1 MKTQL
6 SLESTLEELTLYE
19 AYLESDRLGVEV
31 AKIFEANPLLPG
43 IVLTE
48 KKKFAGMISR
58 RYFFEH
64 ISRPHSLELFQKKP
78 LLTLYKFHQSDIIIL
93 EAKITIIEAV
103 RQCLQ
108 RPPELIHE
116 PLVIK
121 ISPGEYRLLDVHQL
135 LLAQVQI
142 HELTTL
148 LMRDSE
154 AQLRQQAQQLQ
165 IALLELQ
172 RTQTQLVQTEKMSS
186 LGQLVAGVAH
196 EINNPISF
204 IYGNLPHAE
213 NYILGLLR
221 MLNLYQKYY
230 PNPESEIQEEADQ
243 IELEYLLED
252 LPKLL
257 NSMKEGAER
266 IRQLVLSLRNF
277 CRLDE
282 AQMKSVNIHEG
293 LDNTIVMLHKKL
305 KERPGKPEIQVKK
318 FYSELPLV
326 ECYPGQ
332 LNQVFLNII
341 NNAIDALEENG
352 CQRSRPCHSSPIDP
366 DFSSVNSLGKI
377 PDTPT
382 IYIQTE
388 LLNNQCVRIR
398 IIDNGPGMSETVM
411 MHLFDPFF
419 TTKPVGAG
427 TGLGLS
433 ISYEIIVNQHG
444 GDLKCFST
452 LNQGAEFV
460 IDIPLRQFST
470 TLMVPGLL

>member
-48 KKKFAGMISR
+48 KKKFSGMISR

-186 LGQLVAGVAH
+186 LGQLVAGIAH

-213 NYILGLLR
+213 NYILGLFK
-221 MLNLYQKYY
+221 MLNLYQKHY
-230 PNPESEIQEEADQ
+230 PNPDLEIQEEADT

-252 LPKLL
+252 LPQLL

-341 NNAIDALEENG
+341 SNAIDALEENG
-352 CQRSRPCHSSPIDP
+352 CQRSRPYHLEP
-366 DFSSVNSLGKI
+366 DFSPVNSQGEI
-377 PDTPT
+377 PDCPT

-460 IDIPLRQFST
+460 IDIPLRQSSP